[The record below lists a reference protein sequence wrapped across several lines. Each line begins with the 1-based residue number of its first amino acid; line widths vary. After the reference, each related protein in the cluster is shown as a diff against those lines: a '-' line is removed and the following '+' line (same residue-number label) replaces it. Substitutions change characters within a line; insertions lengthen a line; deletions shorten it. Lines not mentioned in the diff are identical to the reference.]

1 MGVRCCSYVQMR
13 SPMLRDGV
21 GVWGWGVVEGGTAGK
36 ACLWLAAETWG
47 GVLLPAHQL
56 WTVRE
61 VSLVVS

>member
-1 MGVRCCSYVQMR
+1 MGVRCCSYVQTR

-21 GVWGWGVVEGGTAGK
+21 GVWGVGEGGTTGK
-36 ACLWLAAETWG
+36 TCLWLAVETWG
-47 GVLLPAHQL
+47 GALLPAHQL